1 MCFSGSLQHIIK
13 RKSGYAPGL
22 YRGPGPHTPIFFFE
36 IVFNSKLKNNL
47 VENIYMAKLYVN
59 TDDRNDIVTLGQIRQ
74 RYIDINGTDEEFDEY
89 AKNGFYNGIIKE
101 YMLL

>member
-1 MCFSGSLQHIIK
+1 
-13 RKSGYAPGL
+13 
-22 YRGPGPHTPIFFFE
+22 
-36 IVFNSKLKNNL
+36 
-47 VENIYMAKLYVN
+47 MAKLYRN
-59 TDDRNDIVTLGQIRQ
+59 TDNKNDIVTLGQIRQ

>member
-1 MCFSGSLQHIIK
+1 MRPDFIGDQGTRSPYPNI
-13 RKSGYAPGL
+13 
-22 YRGPGPHTPIFFFE
+22 FFE

-47 VENIYMAKLYVN
+47 VEDIYMAKLYVN

-89 AKNGFYNGIIKE
+89 AKNGFYNGIVKE
-101 YMLL
+101 YRPL

>member
-1 MCFSGSLQHIIK
+1 M
-13 RKSGYAPGL
+13 
-22 YRGPGPHTPIFFFE
+22 T
-36 IVFNSKLKNNL
+36 
-47 VENIYMAKLYVN
+47 KLYMN
-59 TDDRNDIVTLGQIRQ
+59 TDDKTDIVTLGQIRQ

>member
-1 MCFSGSLQHIIK
+1 MRPDFIGDQGTRS
-13 RKSGYAPGL
+13 
-22 YRGPGPHTPIFFFE
+22 HTPIFFFE

-47 VENIYMAKLYVN
+47 VEDIYMAKLYVN

>member
-1 MCFSGSLQHIIK
+1 M
-13 RKSGYAPGL
+13 
-22 YRGPGPHTPIFFFE
+22 T
-36 IVFNSKLKNNL
+36 
-47 VENIYMAKLYVN
+47 KLYMN
-59 TDDRNDIVTLGQIRQ
+59 TDDKTDIITLDQIRQ

>member
-1 MCFSGSLQHIIK
+1 
-13 RKSGYAPGL
+13 
-22 YRGPGPHTPIFFFE
+22 
-36 IVFNSKLKNNL
+36 
-47 VENIYMAKLYVN
+47 VEDIYMAKLYVN